1 MDGDAERGGFWGAAR
16 ALAFPFVAVCAM
28 YAFGAACMA
37 ASRAVDPSSA
47 AGYPAFAA
55 AAAAAAEWAG
65 GGWEPPVSRLDALLR
80 NGHVLLGLP
89 PIIAGIEAS
98 WAVFFERA
106 GRGFALRWRVAS
118 FLLAGAGAGAAVA
131 AMGLG
136 RAGYCALMPFATG
149 AFLALLA
156 FPLRRKAFASI
167 LSALVTVASLA
178 GLAAAVSTLARKVG

>member
-1 MDGDAERGGFWGAAR
+1 MDGDAERADFWGAAR

-55 AAAAAAEWAG
+55 AAAEWASG
-65 GGWEPPVSRLDALLR
+65 AWNPPVSRLDAFLR

-89 PIIAGIEAS
+89 PIIAGIEVS

-106 GRGFALRWRVAS
+106 GSGFTLRWRVVS
-118 FLLAGAGAGAAVA
+118 LLLAGAGAGAGVA

-136 RAGYCALMPFATG
+136 RVGYCALMPFATG

-156 FPLRRKAFASI
+156 FPLRRKAFASV
-167 LSALVTVASLA
+167 LSAVVTVASLA